1 MSAGEWYKGSL
12 HSHTTNSDGDASPI
26 DVVMWYRDHGY
37 DWLVISDHNKL
48 TRVDTTPLESNS
60 EKFLTIL
67 ICYVIMLTIHK
78 VNNYHIR

>member
-60 EKFLTIL
+60 EKFLKPREPPMKELIL
-67 ICYVIMLTIHK
+67 FEYF
-78 VNNYHIR
+78 

>member
-67 ICYVIMLTIHK
+67 GEEVTAELPGE
-78 VNNYHIR
+78 